1 MKLKTLVH
9 TRIARALSR
18 AKSILIQI
26 LKDLQLI
33 QLIESLKKNKKR
45 NKLYF
50 GSFRLHYNWCS
61 SHINPVPSP
70 IMDGCITGEVYYD
83 STWNSIV
90 PAEYDDMAESQLSG
104 YLQWLEEN
112 KVRGNSGASDHM
124 NDVDRLADMFI
135 ANCHEK
141 FRLEKQESNRKFQ
154 EMMARSV

>member
-1 MKLKTLVH
+1 MKLKTLAH

-33 QLIESLKKNKKR
+33 QFIESLKKNKKK

-61 SHINPVPSP
+61 SHVNPVPSP

-90 PAEYDDMAESQLSG
+90 HAEYDDMAESQLSG
-104 YLQWLEEN
+104 YLQWLEEK

-124 NDVDRLADMFI
+124 NDIDRLADMFI

-141 FRLEKQESNRKFQ
+141 FRLEKQESYRKFQ